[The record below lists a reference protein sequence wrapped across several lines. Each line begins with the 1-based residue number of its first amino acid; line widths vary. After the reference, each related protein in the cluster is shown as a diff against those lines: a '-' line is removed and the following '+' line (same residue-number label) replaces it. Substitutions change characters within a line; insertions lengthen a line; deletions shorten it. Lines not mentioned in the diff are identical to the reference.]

1 MLRTHAGRQLVL
13 FILATTAK
21 PEVQTS
27 VTISSA
33 SAVFSSVSGP
43 STRPPKTRLRL
54 VVGTLVFLLLCIGGG
69 CYVYAHWP
77 YRYRNVEPLLQKVF
91 ASQIK
96 MDHYRLTYFPR
107 PGFVATGLTLRRY
120 SAPDLPPIGSAGSL
134 LVQGSWADLLLFRH
148 RVRLV
153 DVGGL
158 HVVIPPVG
166 SRANQED
173 FPPGSSVDFSGPAT
187 VVEELNIHDA
197 ALDIM
202 RVNGGRY
209 SFPIRQLIIRNLRK
223 GQTVSYSVD
232 MQNAWP
238 GGHILAN
245 GNFGPLLPSN
255 LGATPVSGNFTFTSV
270 KLEDIHGLRGGL
282 SSSGRFYGALTAIEG
297 DMTCETPDFAV
308 GKGKPT
314 QVAAS
319 THVTVNGL
327 NANIILHTIDV
338 HTGATAVHAE
348 GNIVGSP
355 KVTNLE
361 ITVANGRAQDILH
374 PFFKGEVPI
383 TGAVWLH
390 SHARLTPAG
399 EGLTFFKRLQMDGV
413 FDIPSE
419 RLTNRSTEQKLSD
432 FSQRAQGAKP
442 TEQPAPED
450 RVAGGT
456 AEVFSSL
463 KGPAKIRD
471 GIVSTQRLNFRVP
484 GADVNVNGTFSLH
497 DGTVHMLGDVSMQS
511 DISHTTTG
519 VKSMLLKP
527 LIPFF
532 KKHNAGAKIPI
543 AITGSPHQY
552 KVTQDILHNK

>member
-1 MLRTHAGRQLVL
+1 
-13 FILATTAK
+13 
-21 PEVQTS
+21 
-27 VTISSA
+27 
-33 SAVFSSVSGP
+33 
-43 STRPPKTRLRL
+43 
-54 VVGTLVFLLLCIGGG
+54 LVFIVLCVAGGR
-69 CYVYAHWP
+69 YVNAHWP

-96 MDHYRLTYFPR
+96 IDHYHRTYFPR

-120 SAPDLPPIGSAGSL
+120 SAPDLPPIGSADSL
-134 LVQGSWADLLLFRH
+134 LVQGSWVDLLLLRN

-153 DVGGL
+153 DVEGL
-158 HVVIPPVG
+158 HIVIPPVG

-173 FPPGSSVDFSGPAT
+173 FPPGSSADFSGPAT
-187 VVEELNIHDA
+187 VVEQLNIHHA
-197 ALDIM
+197 TLDIM
-202 RVNGGRY
+202 RVNGSRY
-209 SFPIRQLIIRNLRK
+209 SFPIRQLVIRNLRK
-223 GQTVSYSVD
+223 GQAISYFVD

-238 GGHILAN
+238 SGHILAK

-255 LGATPVSGNFTFTSV
+255 LGATPVSGDFTFSSV

-282 SSSGRFYGALTAIEG
+282 SSAGRFYGALTAIEA
-297 DMTCETPDFAV
+297 DLTSETPDFAV
-308 GKGKPT
+308 GKGRPT
-314 QVAAS
+314 NLAAS
-319 THVTVNGL
+319 THVTINGL
-327 NANIILHTIDV
+327 NANVILHTVDV

-348 GNIVGSP
+348 GDIVGSP

-361 ITVANGRAQDILH
+361 IAVTNGRAQDILR

-419 RLTNRSTEQKLSD
+419 RLTDRGTEQKLSD
-432 FSQRAQGAKP
+432 FSQRAQGAKQA
-442 TEQPAPED
+442 TQERA
-450 RVAGGT
+450 AGDEVRGET

-463 KGPAKIRD
+463 NGRAKIRD
-471 GIVSTQRLNFRVP
+471 GIVSTQRLNFKVP

-497 DGTVHMLGDVSMQS
+497 DGKVHMLGDVSTQS
-511 DISHTTTG
+511 DVSHAATG
-519 VKSMLLKP
+519 VKSVLLKP

-543 AITGSPHQY
+543 AITGSPNQY